1 MAFYEN
7 TMIAKQD
14 LPQSE
19 IKKIIEKYNNLIN
32 DNSGKVV
39 KVEEWGL
46 INLSQRIK
54 NYKKGFYIHFKFE
67 GSKKTLEEMSKKLNI
82 DNMILRHLT
91 VKYKKLDTD
100 VEYFSKKTTTN

>member
-1 MAFYEN
+1 
-7 TMIAKQD
+7 MIAKQD

-46 INLSQRIK
+46 INLSERIK

-91 VKYKKLDTD
+91 VKYKKLDTNS
-100 VEYFSKKTTTN
+100 EYFSKKTTSN

>member
-19 IKKIIEKYNNLIN
+19 IKKIIEKYNSLIN

-67 GSKKTLEEMSKKLNI
+67 GTKKTLEEMSKKLNI
-82 DNMILRHLT
+82 DNTILRHLT
-91 VKYKKLDTD
+91 VKYKKLDTKN
-100 VEYFSKKTTTN
+100 EFFKNSN

>member
-39 KVEEWGL
+39 KVEDG
-46 INLSQRIK
+46 
-54 NYKKGFYIHFKFE
+54 
-67 GSKKTLEEMSKKLNI
+67 
-82 DNMILRHLT
+82 DN
-91 VKYKKLDTD
+91 
-100 VEYFSKKTTTN
+100 

>member
-19 IKKIIEKYNNLIN
+19 IKKIIEKYNSLIN

-67 GSKKTLEEMSKKLNI
+67 GTKKL
-82 DNMILRHLT
+82 
-91 VKYKKLDTD
+91 
-100 VEYFSKKTTTN
+100 

>member
-46 INLSQRIK
+46 INLSQKIK
-54 NYKKGFYIHFKFE
+54 NYKRGFYIHFKFE
-67 GSKKTLEEMSKKLNI
+67 GTKKTLEEMSKKLNI

-100 VEYFSKKTTTN
+100 MEYFNKKTTTN